1 LNEGEKI
8 TVAMIMMDRMMIIR
22 DKWVHVLTAWRVK
35 VTIARELARY
45 ELVYKGQRRKK
56 TEAYIGG

>member
-1 LNEGEKI
+1 
-8 TVAMIMMDRMMIIR
+8 MIMMDKMMIIR

-35 VTIARELARY
+35 VTTVRELARY
-45 ELVYKGQRRKK
+45 ELVCRRLGGTKKKK